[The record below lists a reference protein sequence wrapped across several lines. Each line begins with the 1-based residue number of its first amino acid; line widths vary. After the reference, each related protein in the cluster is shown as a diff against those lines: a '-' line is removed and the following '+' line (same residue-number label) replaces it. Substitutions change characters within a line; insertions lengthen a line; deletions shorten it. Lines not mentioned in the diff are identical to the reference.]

1 MTMAPASQTMHL
13 TEDQLDD
20 HLIGDLAA
28 APAAHLAACAHCS
41 ARVAEAAD
49 PLNSFR
55 AVSLAWGERQSAT
68 SPIPSVAGL
77 GPAWERRLVW
87 SLILAA
93 CAVGLGLANATHRA
107 PSPSTAATTAVAVQP
122 VSPSADQLSNDNQL
136 LNTIDSELSA
146 SSETPAALGLVS
158 MNATRTSSARA
169 KQVLT
174 SVQD

>member
-1 MTMAPASQTMHL
+1 
-13 TEDQLDD
+13 
-20 HLIGDLAA
+20 
-28 APAAHLAACAHCS
+28 
-41 ARVAEAAD
+41 
-49 PLNSFR
+49 
-55 AVSLAWGERQSAT
+55 
-68 SPIPSVAGL
+68 
-77 GPAWERRLVW
+77 
-87 SLILAA
+87 
-93 CAVGLGLANATHRA
+93 
-107 PSPSTAATTAVAVQP
+107 VQP